1 MHLSLP
7 ACAAGPFTGMPAHAA
22 MPPWQVPGQG
32 TLAYPWAS
40 NLCAQPGAG
49 GSMVLPPAAAPPAL
63 ALTSLPIL
71 THTTKHE
78 LVNETYPGVALI
90 LGWPPDT

>member
-1 MHLSLP
+1 
-7 ACAAGPFTGMPAHAA
+7 
-22 MPPWQVPGQG
+22 
-32 TLAYPWAS
+32 
-40 NLCAQPGAG
+40 
-49 GSMVLPPAAAPPAL
+49 MVLPPAAAPPAL